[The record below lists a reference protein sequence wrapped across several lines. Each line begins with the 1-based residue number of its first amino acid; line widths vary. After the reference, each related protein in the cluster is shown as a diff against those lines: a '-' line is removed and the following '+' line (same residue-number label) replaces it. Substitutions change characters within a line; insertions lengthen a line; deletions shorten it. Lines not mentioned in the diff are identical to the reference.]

1 MQMQL
6 LINNQNR
13 TLITIQTFR
22 AKWELPNSF
31 QMAYF
36 ESKEWEGLGSLDGA
50 RPALATTRQ
59 HVIQSV
65 PSQITLTSLL
75 STVDDLS
82 YIFRHEL
89 GAANVQIDLRTVE
102 VDFAVSGF
110 TDVLQAVAYRLVE
123 LYHNH
128 RNDLAQIRHNFD
140 FAGIYQTWLDNS
152 VRISTTTHIYDHADT
167 QFKVRIIYNIYG
179 HIGLEV
185 AVTNELYHVLDMSLA
200 CPASSYMYDLCN
212 QVAQA
217 LCQGLT
223 H

>member
-1 MQMQL
+1 MHMHL
-6 LINNQNR
+6 IINNQNR
-13 TLITIQTFR
+13 TLIPIQTFR
-22 AKWELPNSF
+22 AQLGLPDSF

-50 RPALATTRQ
+50 GPALATTRQ
-59 HVIQSV
+59 HVIQAV
-65 PSQITLTSLL
+65 PPQITLTDLL
-75 STVDDLS
+75 STVDDLN

-89 GAANVQIDLRTVE
+89 GAANVQVGLRTIE

-110 TDVLQAVAYRLVE
+110 YDVLQAVAYRLVQ
-123 LYHNH
+123 LYHSH
-128 RNDLAQIRHNFD
+128 RDDLAQVRHNFD
-140 FAGIYQTWLDNS
+140 FAGVYQTWLNNS
-152 VRISTTTHIYDHADT
+152 VQVSTTTHIYEHADA

-185 AVTNELYHVLDMSLA
+185 AVTDELYYVMDMSLA

-217 LCQGLT
+217 LCRALV